1 MENGNNWQIHS
12 HARRKT
18 LNGFQ
23 ALRQSKIYILI
34 FQAGTGKISANEVKE
49 VLGVGKKIACEDIW
63 QEIVKD
69 VDIDGDGAVSYE
81 EFRVMMTKFLNN
93 ESTRSQISQI
103 SISNGGGASLKS
115 FKT

>member
-1 MENGNNWQIHS
+1 
-12 HARRKT
+12 
-18 LNGFQ
+18 
-23 ALRQSKIYILI
+23 
-34 FQAGTGKISANEVKE
+34 
-49 VLGVGKKIACEDIW
+49 
-63 QEIVKD
+63 VKD